1 MEAKRAEN
9 YATAKGLSDSA
20 SSELSKSVSAI
31 KEIKNRYDKAQACMR
46 LNEKEYSDCSK
57 IGDLDYEIR
66 FVPRSEKPILEKSS
80 E

>member
-1 MEAKRAEN
+1 MESKRKEVYDKAK
-9 YATAKGLSDSA
+9 TTSDSVSA
-20 SSELSKSVSAI
+20 ELSKQVSAI